1 VNYADYLWKATEK
14 TGGNLYLLVGSDG
27 HPRYIRER
35 AALDAA
41 AVLKGSAHSSLG

>member
-27 HPRYIRER
+27 RGVTFVIGLPWTPLRF
-35 AALDAA
+35 
-41 AVLKGSAHSSLG
+41 